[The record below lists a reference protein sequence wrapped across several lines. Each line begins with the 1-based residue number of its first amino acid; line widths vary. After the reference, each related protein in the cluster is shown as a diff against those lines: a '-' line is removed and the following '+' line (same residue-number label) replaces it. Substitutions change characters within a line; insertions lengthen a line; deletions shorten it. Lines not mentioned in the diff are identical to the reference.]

1 MQILVVA
8 NDKGGV
14 GKTST
19 STQFSYFL
27 ALLLKQRVLFIDLDH
42 QCNST
47 KTITK
52 SRKAVVSQKTALD
65 VLQHGVVPIEDG
77 DFVLVSADKG
87 LQKLVDEGK
96 GIHNAIASNLMK
108 FLAAMA
114 DRFDVCV
121 IDTNGAPDIRRTAA
135 LCCAQ
140 YVVSPIQLNQEAID
154 GIGDLMANIKR
165 IQRINPKLE
174 LIGILPNMVE
184 AKPFQKANFEQIVKH
199 FPQLLIMTEPGSD
212 DFVHIPMRSII
223 PEAQAEGLPI
233 WEIKK
238 TAARDAWREMEK
250 YFGVIAGRMEIKARM
265 EVQ

>member
-1 MQILVVA
+1 MRILVVA

-14 GKTST
+14 GKTAT
-19 STQFSYFL
+19 STQFSYCL
-27 ALLLKQRVLFIDLDH
+27 ALLMKQRVPFLDLDH
-42 QCNST
+42 QRNSS
-47 KTITK
+47 KTIAK
-52 SRKAVVSQKTALD
+52 SGKAVVSQKTTLD
-65 VLQHGVVPIEDG
+65 VLQHGAIPIEAG
-77 DFVLVSADKG
+77 DFVLVPAHKD
-87 LQKLVDEGK
+87 LQALVDQGK
-96 GIHNAIASNLMK
+96 GVHNAIASNLMK
-108 FLAAMA
+108 FLSSVE

-154 GIGDLMANIKR
+154 GIGDLMGNIKR
-165 IQRINPKLE
+165 IQRINPKLQ

-199 FPQLLIMTEPGSD
+199 FPQLLIMTEPGSQ
-212 DFVHIPMRSII
+212 DFAHIPMRSII

-238 TAARDAWREMEK
+238 TAARDAWRELEK
-250 YFGVIAGRMEIKARM
+250 YFTVIAARMEINARM